1 MKAKSSGKSVYVLF
15 CYVYSICKPHVL
27 TEVTFSS
34 ILHIVIVQRHLPV
47 KYASPKARSGK
58 GEGAREYLGDILM

>member
-1 MKAKSSGKSVYVLF
+1 MKAKSS
-15 CYVYSICKPHVL
+15 
-27 TEVTFSS
+27 
-34 ILHIVIVQRHLPV
+34 V